1 MRSVRLLVG
10 TAILLVIAV
19 GAHGV
24 LVNGFQ
30 LYGALSG
37 NWSGDGTRA
46 TTARTKS
53 RAAPLTQTTSGAR
66 QLAFDGTAL
75 ILAFDPD
82 CSVCGDNMP
91 RWLDVLERVR
101 RESLDVR
108 IYALSLDSSHAEA
121 LRYWQLLE
129 HQVEVLTLL
138 QTTDAPA
145 DLQVSFTPTTLVL
158 RDGHVVGE
166 YLGVLG
172 QRRINSLIDQLR

>member
-1 MRSVRLLVG
+1 MKFCCNCASPVVKRV
-10 TAILLVIAV
+10 
-19 GAHGV
+19 
-24 LVNGFQ
+24 
-30 LYGALSG
+30 
-37 NWSGDGTRA
+37 
-46 TTARTKS
+46 
-53 RAAPLTQTTSGAR
+53 P
-66 QLAFDGTAL
+66 
-75 ILAFDPD
+75 P
-82 CSVCGDNMP
+82 GDNMP